1 MPPPAGTGGMATRDA
16 LRGLALQ
23 FETWDFVGTRERDAR
38 RKRESADAVAEALR
52 TFQLCA
58 SPKLRR
64 EENVDRVLVPVVR
77 NFCARLLAR
86 VGRVVDRGVSADVD
100 RVARGVRADIDA
112 ARGALGA
119 LGDLGEIEFAAA
131 IERRLLSLADDLLA
145 GWKGAEPPIR
155 ARAVPRGSSSSP
167 SPSLDRPV
175 DDVDA
180 RFATFIADE
189 ALSVTTDCAAAVT
202 PALNTRENVHNLMT
216 PRVLGFAQRVVFAS
230 GGCDELPGEALEAA
244 LDACER
250 LAAAAEAAAPRMH
263 ARAPQPEPG
272 FEPGFEPE
280 PARERR
286 DGGGFFGIAALAALA
301 TGGGGG
307 EDSTAR
313 DDAREAAASLR
324 RVVERK
330 LPRVLVAIA
339 PKLRAAAD
347 EATRRAERRRRRR
360 RAANDERDDADG
372 AATLDASGSS
382 TSKSFSTAPSQ
393 PSASVFAVSREEAI
407 AAVRACVSPRE
418 CASTL
423 AEGPVRAALAPV
435 PAAPTAASTG
445 TPLAARVVA
454 GDQTARDWTREP
466 EGFIL
471 RVRRAGVIVPGF
483 VPGLR
488 SPGREEVGEE
498 EEGWTSER
506 ICTGPFQAHFTSAC
520 GALAEA
526 IRDAGTCR
534 RRKRERR
541 AAGPA
546 SRWMIPRPG
555 DEDDPGVSERAE
567 SGASND
573 AFDASNDASD
583 DAFDAS
589 NDASDAAFDAA
600 ACAAASARVMLAS
613 SRTVRGGDALRLVLS
628 LFPGAD
634 PNDRDR
640 DGDAFDPDRDV
651 SWIVNAVDPKEAER
665 ALRRAG
671 PATTVSVSSEG
682 VEVVA
687 RDVFFVAR
695 VAPGE
700 VEAEPWTA
708 LATKTTQRLAPRGE
722 DGRLT
727 LTEQAAGLDPDAPRA
742 ALDAFV
748 RERGGTKT
756 VPGRRELD
764 EETRAAVV
772 RASARRATRDPS

>member
-1 MPPPAGTGGMATRDA
+1 MATRDA

-64 EENVDRVLVPVVR
+64 EENVDRVLVPVLR

-119 LGDLGEIEFAAA
+119 LGDLGELELAAA
-131 IERRLLSLADDLLA
+131 IERRLLPLADDLLA
-145 GWKGAEPPIR
+145 GWKGAEPPIP
-155 ARAVPRGSSSSP
+155 ARAVPRSSSP
-167 SPSLDRPV
+167 SPSPSPSLDNPV
-175 DDVDA
+175 DDPLDA
-180 RFATFIADE
+180 RFATLIADE

-202 PALNTRENVHNLMT
+202 PALTTRENVHNLMT

-250 LAAAAEAAAPRMH
+250 LAAAAEAAAPRTH
-263 ARAPQPEPG
+263 ARAPEPEPEPG
-272 FEPGFEPE
+272 FE

-301 TGGGGG
+301 AGGGG

-330 LPRVLVAIA
+330 LPHVLVAIA
-339 PKLRAAAD
+339 PKLRAAAE
-347 EATRRAERRRRRR
+347 EATRRAERRRSRR
-360 RAANDERDDADG
+360 RAANDERGDADAA
-372 AATLDASGSS
+372 AATLDASGSLAS
-382 TSKSFSTAPSQ
+382 SKSSSTAPSQ

-435 PAAPTAASTG
+435 PAAPTLVASAG

-471 RVRRAGVIVPGF
+471 RVRRAGSVPGF
-483 VPGLR
+483 R
-488 SPGREEVGEE
+488 SPGREEVGED

-546 SRWMIPRPG
+546 SRWMAPRPG
-555 DEDDPGVSERAE
+555 HEDDPGVSERAA
-567 SGASND
+567 SGD
-573 AFDASNDASD
+573 SD
-583 DAFDAS
+583 DAFD
-589 NDASDAAFDAA
+589 DAFDADADAA

-640 DGDAFDPDRDV
+640 DGDAFDPDRDF

-665 ALRRAG
+665 ALRLAG

-682 VEVVA
+682 VEIVA

>member
-230 GGCDELPGEALEAA
+230 GACDELPGEALEAA

-250 LAAAAEAAAPRMH
+250 LAAAAEAAAPRTR
-263 ARAPQPEPG
+263 AREPEPG
-272 FEPGFEPE
+272 FE

-286 DGGGFFGIAALAALA
+286 DDGGFFGIAALAALA
-301 TGGGGG
+301 TGGARG
-307 EDSTAR
+307 EDSTTR

-324 RVVERK
+324 RVVRRK
-330 LPRVLVAIA
+330 LAHLLVTAA
-339 PKLRAAAD
+339 PKLRAAAE
-347 EATRRAERRRRRR
+347 EATRRAERRRRR
-360 RAANDERDDADG
+360 ASTDERKGSGRRDANRVVDDADRVVE
-372 AATLDASGSS
+372 ALDAFGSS
-382 TSKSFSTAPSQ
+382 RVSNPSN
-393 PSASVFAVSREEAI
+393 AHLDEKAKRATFAVSREEAI
-407 AAVRACVSPRE
+407 AAVRACATPRE

-423 AEGPVRAALAPV
+423 AEGPVRAALAPA
-435 PAAPTAASTG
+435 PASPSAG

-466 EGFIL
+466 EGFVL
-471 RVRRAGVIVPGF
+471 RVRRAGVI
-483 VPGLR
+483 
-488 SPGREEVGEE
+488 SEMSCEDVGNQR
-498 EEGWTSER
+498 EGWTSER
-506 ICTGPFQAHFTSAC
+506 ICTGPFQAHFTAAC

-534 RRKRERR
+534 RREKRR
-541 AAGPA
+541 AARPA
-546 SRWMIPRPG
+546 SRWMARTRRAEPR
-555 DEDDPGVSERAE
+555 DEKHPGVSAQSE
-567 SGASND
+567 SAD
-573 AFDASNDASD
+573 AFDAGSGDAAFDD
-583 DAFDAS
+583 DAFD
-589 NDASDAAFDAA
+589 DDAFDDDA